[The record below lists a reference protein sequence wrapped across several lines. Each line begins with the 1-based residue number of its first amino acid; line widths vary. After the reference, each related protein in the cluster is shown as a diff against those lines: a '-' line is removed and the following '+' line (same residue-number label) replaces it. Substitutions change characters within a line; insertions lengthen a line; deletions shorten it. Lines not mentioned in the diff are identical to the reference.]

1 MGIIIVYRCRV
12 AGECFGENPA
22 WIHACDR
29 IAAVLPTSGKGLQ
42 GMNGYAEETVM
53 PKKRRDDLFWECGSH
68 PPAPCVK
75 QKKAGKAAAGRGFS
89 GG

>member
-53 PKKRRDDLFWECGSH
+53 PKKRLCRRKGGMIFFGSA
-68 PPAPCVK
+68 APTP
-75 QKKAGKAAAGRGFS
+75 QRRA
-89 GG
+89 